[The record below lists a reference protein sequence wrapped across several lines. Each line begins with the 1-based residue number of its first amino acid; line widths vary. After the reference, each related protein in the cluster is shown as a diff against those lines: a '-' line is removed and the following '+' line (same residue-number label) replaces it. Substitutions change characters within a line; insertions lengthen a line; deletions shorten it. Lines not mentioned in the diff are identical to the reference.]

1 MFEFRMSLLHTVRDA
16 LPQKDTAPLAHAT
29 TSCSQDGVAVRLR
42 YCGHRTDG
50 DAVLSLQGLPA
61 ILVRCRIKL
70 HSFDKQVVFSI
81 RNEKFMLNSEE
92 EVKLMETCS
101 VSCNKCFKS
110 NVREEYNS
118 FRTGAL
124 CADICQLSLTI

>member
-16 LPQKDTAPLAHAT
+16 LPQKDTVPLAHAT
-29 TSCSQDGVAVRLR
+29 TSCSQDGAAVRLR
-42 YCGHRTDG
+42 YCGYRTDG

-61 ILVRCRIKL
+61 NLVRCRIKL

-81 RNEKFMLNSEE
+81 PNEKFMLTSEE
-92 EVKLMETCS
+92 EVKLVETCS

-110 NVREEYNS
+110 NVKNIIHSRLGPCVLILVC
-118 FRTGAL
+118 FP
-124 CADICQLSLTI
+124 